1 MKRFDFME
9 KREYSPESR
18 SVGKENIPFS
28 NEPQNLQSERLLGSV
43 PLGSVPGQCL
53 YDQGLASLG
62 DLSKLSSRSV
72 IGRDVN
78 SRNGKDIT
86 SGVPSSLPFYQMTDD
101 HLYMESSQNLTLSSK
116 EKEKEDPKCAVT
128 LQNVMLGDHKSI
140 CSEIGGGGGPWRDI
154 LEEMAGNLSGEFGV
168 ATSDVF
174 DGSGDKRQDLDD
186 GVSEHGSILSDNVQN
201 LIDGPKSYEMKPKG
215 KRRDFELEAAL
226 QNLTSDEVEQRRA
239 RMFGEE
245 SLTYHGRRLERV
257 DSITSNGFDSPG
269 K

>member
-1 MKRFDFME
+1 MIQINGLHILSAQKGTLVSYPAKLFGNCTCGGGHAGRC
-9 KREYSPESR
+9 SR
-18 SVGKENIPFS
+18 LGQGLPALKQQDQQEVYEPHGVEDAPLVALEGALDGLGKIGPQQLVGDG
-28 NEPQNLQSERLLGSV
+28 LGS
-43 PLGSVPGQCL
+43 PAERRQEG
-53 YDQGLASLG
+53 
-62 DLSKLSSRSV
+62 
-72 IGRDVN
+72 N
-78 SRNGKDIT
+78 
-86 SGVPSSLPFYQMTDD
+86 
-101 HLYMESSQNLTLSSK
+101 
-116 EKEKEDPKCAVT
+116 
-128 LQNVMLGDHKSI
+128 
-140 CSEIGGGGGPWRDI
+140 GGGGPWRDI

-174 DGSGDKRQDLDD
+174 DGSGDKRNDLDD
-186 GVSEHGSILSDNVQN
+186 GVSDHGSIRSDNLQN
-201 LIDGPKSYEMKPKG
+201 LIDGPKSFEMKPKG